1 MSPRKGK
8 DTIRAFIA
16 VDVPPPVQEAL
27 GELQRGMEEAGLK
40 ARWPRPQDVH
50 VTLAFLGNV
59 PSEQVPELRAA
70 MEEAAQ
76 GAGPLEVHVGGVG
89 AFPNERWPRVIWV
102 GFEEPTGGL
111 AALHKRLEAALVP
124 LGYEPEDRPFR
135 PHLTV
140 ARIKVPARAGQVV
153 HALEAHKDV
162 DLGKITID
170 RIVLYQSTLK
180 PTGPAYTVLEE
191 VALGG

>member
-1 MSPRKGK
+1 
-8 DTIRAFIA
+8 
-16 VDVPPPVQEAL
+16 
-27 GELQRGMEEAGLK
+27 
-40 ARWPRPQDVH
+40 
-50 VTLAFLGNV
+50 
-59 PSEQVPELRAA
+59 
-70 MEEAAQ
+70 
-76 GAGPLEVHVGGVG
+76 
-89 AFPNERWPRVIWV
+89 
-102 GFEEPTGGL
+102 
-111 AALHKRLEAALVP
+111 

-140 ARIKVPARAGQVV
+140 ARIKVPARAGRVV

>member
-8 DTIRAFIA
+8 GAIRAFIA

-27 GELQRGMEEAGLK
+27 GELQRGMEEVGLK
-40 ARWPRPQDVH
+40 ARWVRPQDVH

-59 PSEQVPELRAA
+59 PAEQVPELRAA

-76 GAGPLEVHVGGVG
+76 GAGPLEVRVGGVG

-135 PHLTV
+135 PHLTL
-140 ARIKVPARAGQVV
+140 ARIKVPARAGRVV

-191 VALGG
+191 VVLVG

>member
-8 DTIRAFIA
+8 GTIRAFIA

-27 GELQRGMEEAGLK
+27 GELQRAMEEAGLK
-40 ARWPRPQDVH
+40 ARWIRPQDVH

-59 PSEQVPELRAA
+59 PAEQVPELRAA

-76 GAGPLEVHVGGVG
+76 GAGPMEVRVGGVG

-140 ARIKVPARAGQVV
+140 ARIKVPARAGRVV

-162 DLGKITID
+162 DFGKITID